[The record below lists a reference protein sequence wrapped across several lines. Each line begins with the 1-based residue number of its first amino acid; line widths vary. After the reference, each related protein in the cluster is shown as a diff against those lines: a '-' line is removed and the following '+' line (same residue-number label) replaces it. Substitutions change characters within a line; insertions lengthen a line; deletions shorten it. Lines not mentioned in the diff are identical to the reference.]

1 MDRGDWWV
9 AYSPWHGKESDTT
22 EQLTQVYPQDALL
35 VNLISHS
42 FSIER
47 TATLYSGL
55 H

>member
-1 MDRGDWWV
+1 MV
-9 AYSPWHGKESDTT
+9 YSPWGHRESDTT